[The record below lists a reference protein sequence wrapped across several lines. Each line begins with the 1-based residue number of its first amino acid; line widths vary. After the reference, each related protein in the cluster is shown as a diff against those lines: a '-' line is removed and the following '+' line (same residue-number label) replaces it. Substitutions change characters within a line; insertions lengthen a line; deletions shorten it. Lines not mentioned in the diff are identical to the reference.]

1 MVKAYQICTK
11 CIMDISDP
19 GIVFDSNGVCN
30 HCHQFE
36 NRLKNEVHYAEQDKT
51 RLQRMI
57 DNIKKDGQ
65 GSEYDCVIGLSGGVD
80 SSYVAYLVKQW
91 GLRPLAVH
99 LDNGWNSELAVHN
112 IENLVKKLDIDL
124 YTHVIDWEEFKD
136 LQLSFLKSSISNCEI
151 PTDHAIVACVVNT
164 AMKHN
169 IKYVLLG
176 SNVYTEGVYPEQW
189 EYSYKDLTLIKDIH
203 RKYGKIKLKTF
214 PELGLTR
221 WVQAVYLNRIKII
234 PILNSIKYIKEDA
247 KKIIQKD
254 LGWVDYGGKHSE
266 SIYTRFYQSYLL
278 PEKFAIDKRRAHL
291 SSLISSGQMT
301 RDEALSEVSH
311 EPYPDPAM
319 KEQDRQYV
327 VKKFGLS
334 DEQFYRIISTPVK
347 TYRDYKNESLLWSG
361 LAVFVHLSKK
371 ITTRNY

>member
-1 MVKAYQICTK
+1 MVRKYQICTK

-30 HCHQFE
+30 HCHHFE
-36 NRLKNEVHYAEQDKT
+36 KRVKNEVHYDEQDKI

-57 DNIKKDGQ
+57 DSIKKEGK
-65 GSEYDCVIGLSGGVD
+65 GAEYDCVIGLSGGVD

-99 LDNGWNSELAVHN
+99 LDNGWDSELAVHN
-112 IENLVKKLDIDL
+112 IENLVKKLNIDL

-136 LQLSFLKSSISNCEI
+136 LQLSFLKSSISNCEM
-151 PTDHAIVACVVNT
+151 PTDHAITASIVKT
-164 AMKHN
+164 AMKRN
-169 IKYVLLG
+169 IKYVFLG
-176 SNVYTEGVYPEQW
+176 SNIYTEGIYPAQW
-189 EYSYKDLTLIKDIH
+189 ECDYKDLTLLKDIH

-214 PELGLTR
+214 PELSMLQ
-221 WVQAVYLNRIKII
+221 WVQAVYFKRIKVI
-234 PILNSIKYIKEDA
+234 PILNFVIYIKEDA
-247 KKIIQKD
+247 KITIQKEVD
-254 LGWVDYGGKHSE
+254 WVDYGGKHSE

-291 SSLISSGQMT
+291 SSLICSGQLK
-301 RDEALSEVSH
+301 RDKALQEVSL
-311 EPYPDPAM
+311 EPYADPAM

-327 VKKFGLS
+327 VKKLGIS
-334 DEQFYRIISTPVK
+334 DEEFDRILSTPVK
-347 TYRDYKNESLLWSG
+347 TYKDYKNESLLWSG
-361 LAVFVHLSKK
+361 LAGLVHLSKK